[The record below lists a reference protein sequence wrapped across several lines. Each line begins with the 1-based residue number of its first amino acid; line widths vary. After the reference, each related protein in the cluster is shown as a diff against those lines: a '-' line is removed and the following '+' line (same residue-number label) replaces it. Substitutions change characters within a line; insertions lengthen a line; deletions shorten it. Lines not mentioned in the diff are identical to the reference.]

1 MIHVGQSASQQA
13 TPTETVTS
21 TFCEFTRF
29 EMRSLRCTSP
39 TNDTNNQ
46 YEILPALNEKT
57 GTWDEEKVKRE
68 GKSPLA
74 AAIIEHRTT
83 FGTCT
88 HT

>member
-57 GTWDEEKVKRE
+57 GIWDEERVKRE
-68 GKSPLA
+68 GS
-74 AAIIEHRTT
+74 E
-83 FGTCT
+83 CV
-88 HT
+88 